1 MRPRDARRDRGFTLP
16 ELLIVITIMGTLVA
30 AIASAAIV
38 ALRTTPSTQER
49 IYDAR
54 TVQGLVTW
62 LPQDVD
68 AAPPDGF
75 NRDPDNWPCA
85 APAPANS
92 FNVLSI
98 NWTESSN
105 STTNFAASYRYEG
118 SGTSWTMARYYCVA
132 GGTALRNNLTSE
144 IPLPWD
150 ASALADPLAQP
161 ARTFMCKV
169 VVDHTYDGNCPAGQ
183 SHTADIVAQPLLDPV
198 LSLKLELDLGE
209 GHKVM
214 IDAAPKNPDQTLA
227 DDPDATAN
235 QRPTT
240 QNVVIDLA
248 VEQNTTTVIDL
259 APYFGA
265 VNDPD
270 GEETALTVSV
280 DPTEVLP
287 SNVVS
292 ATTAYTATT
301 QFELTVVAGA
311 AAAYTGQPLVL
322 IVSDERGG
330 WTVVQARV
338 TVFDPPNVG
347 PTVPTDH
354 ISIGLPANPGV
365 TATLDTATLFAVVD
379 DAPLSELVSS
389 ITQVDAVAPADLAE
403 VTVDPVGSSANV
415 HVRFGSNIALSV
427 GGFYD
432 VYLEL
437 TDAEGAVLPL
447 QVTIEVL
454 PSTTNVAPAASPS
467 SYPVTI
473 EAGANTPVDLVTNL
487 GVSDANPGDVLT
499 AAVQSA
505 PTGVTATVSGMVVT
519 VTAAA
524 SAPVGPSATPV
535 TIRVTDLH
543 GLYVDVTIPVTVTT
557 PPPPPSNCV
566 LGSLT
571 ATPNPVLRQGG
582 GTGPKKL
589 QTNVIVTLTYSGT
602 CDGLRLNYDSG
613 DSSGLG
619 TGPGRVFPPGSPTS
633 IVIVGNGT
641 GGTEAFTPGAHVLTA
656 STSSA
661 VAVTSVTTT
670 LTVT

>member
-1 MRPRDARRDRGFTLP
+1 MATNHPARRRHDDRGFTLV
-16 ELLIVITIMGTLVA
+16 EMLIVVTIMATLTA
-30 AIASAAIV
+30 AISAAIIV
-38 ALRTTPSTQER
+38 ALRTTPSAEKR
-49 IYDAR
+49 VHDAR
-54 TVQGLVTW
+54 SVQGLVTW

-75 NRDPDNWPCA
+75 NRDPQEWPCA

-98 NWTESSN
+98 RWTEASN
-105 STTNFAASYRYEG
+105 STTDYAASYRYEG
-118 SGTSWTMARYYCVA
+118 SGASWRLVRYYCIA
-132 GGTALRNNLTSE
+132 GGPASRANLTAE
-144 IPLPWD
+144 LTLPWD
-150 ASALADPLAQP
+150 PTANPLDQP

-169 VVDHTYDGNCPAGQ
+169 VVDSTYDGNCPAGQ
-183 SHTADIVAQPLLDPV
+183 SWGTSELAPDSVR
-198 LSLKLELDLGE
+198 SLKLDLDLGD
-209 GHKVM
+209 GQKIM
-214 IDAAPKNPDQTLA
+214 IDAAPKNPDQSLA
-227 DDPDATAN
+227 DDPEATAN

-240 QNVVIDLA
+240 QNVVIDLS
-248 VEQNTTTVIDL
+248 VEQFKTTVIDL
-259 APYFGA
+259 APLFGT

-270 GEETALTVSV
+270 GAESALTVSV
-280 DPTEVLP
+280 DPTEILP

-338 TVFDPPNVG
+338 TVLDPPNVA

-473 EAGANTPVDLVTNL
+473 EAGASTPVDLVTNL